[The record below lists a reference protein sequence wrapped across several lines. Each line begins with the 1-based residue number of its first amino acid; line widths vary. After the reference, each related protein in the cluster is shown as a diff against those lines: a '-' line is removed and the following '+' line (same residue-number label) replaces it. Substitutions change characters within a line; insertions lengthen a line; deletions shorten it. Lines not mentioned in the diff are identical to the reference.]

1 MQLSEAAKI
10 FMDREGLTPW
20 FNLTPAQE
28 QAFASYGPIEAQRAT
43 VAARLLSRDKSALVP
58 TLAQL
63 RFVDELSQAMG
74 LPPLEADALDE
85 IRRAVCGCNV
95 AILDQALLSPSIKA
109 MINLVVPRMASAT
122 TKFID
127 VPLKAILGTLRD
139 NFTEEGDTW
148 RTAAAERLYN
158 NWSRF
163 VFDYFESEIRDQ
175 DFPGQGALYDLR
187 LRSVAGAVTCEN
199 GYHRLT
205 GAVAWLAAK
214 HGDDAVLR
222 KAKVSIVPYH
232 KSLVERLIAL
242 RDEFGCVKV
251 LRNSI
256 STYLRVDRG
265 RRVKIFE
272 IQDGEVVLKEDW
284 HPWSPKSWL
293 PSKPVLIEAQWEMFP
308 DVVLDAWAKRSWS
321 ERGTE

>member
-1 MQLSEAAKI
+1 MQLSEAARI

-20 FNLTPAQE
+20 FDLTPAQE
-28 QAFASYGPIEAQRAT
+28 RAFASYGPIETQRAT
-43 VAARLLSRDKSALVP
+43 IAARLLSRDKSALVP

-85 IRRAVCGCNV
+85 IRKAVSGCN
-95 AILDQALLSPSIKA
+95 A
-109 MINLVVPRMASAT
+109 
-122 TKFID
+122 
-127 VPLKAILGTLRD
+127 AILGTLRD

-158 NWSRF
+158 NWSHF

-175 DFPGQGALYDLR
+175 DFPGEGALYDLR

-232 KSLVERLIAL
+232 KSLVERLVAF
-242 RDEFGCVKV
+242 RDEFGCIKV
-251 LRNSI
+251 LRNAI

-272 IQDGEVVLKEDW
+272 VQDGEVVLKEDW

-293 PSKPVLIEAQWEMFP
+293 PSKAALIDAQWQAFP
-308 DVVLDAWAKRSWS
+308 DVIIDAWAKRSWL
-321 ERGTE
+321 ERGAE